1 VGAGVAGVENQYLHN
16 RHAQRTAVAFDLNR
30 VSGLWAYPID
40 LATLPALYAFTA
52 SYFFRGKSRQNR
64 WLLHPALRCA
74 TGPLLPAPFGAIAAY
89 DLLRQVFISRLRLRR
104 RVLRTWPLQ
113 APPLGLLTSQ
123 FLASELTRMKS
134 ESKKS
139 KSSSDL

>member
-1 VGAGVAGVENQYLHN
+1 M
-16 RHAQRTAVAFDLNR
+16 AFDLNR
-30 VSGLWAYPID
+30 VSGLWAYPFD
-40 LATLPALYAFTA
+40 LAPLPARYAFTA

-74 TGPLLPAPFGAIAAY
+74 PGPLLPAPFGAIAAY

-123 FLASELTRMKS
+123 FVASVLTCM
-134 ESKKS
+134 KS
-139 KSSSDL
+139 KSRSKSEAKALQDLSAQI